1 MKKINFT
8 FSNICIIL
16 LSLFLITAVSCKK
29 EEDPNIIPDPLLDNN
44 YRGSLYVKWTN
55 TLPPWSAT
63 TSMDVFIDKQLG
75 VITIDAGTL
84 SYSGDTIIGDDSRLE
99 RSGQWSMNPTGILMG
114 TVGNLT
120 IDIDTDVVV
129 QNDVQRIYAKVDGE
143 WVLVNET
150 PFNET
155 PYSEFTF
162 DFNEAILNGSTIS
175 VSVGTGSI
183 LWRLTLTP
191 GP

>member
-1 MKKINFT
+1 
-8 FSNICIIL
+8 
-16 LSLFLITAVSCKK
+16 
-29 EEDPNIIPDPLLDNN
+29 
-44 YRGSLYVKWTN
+44 
-55 TLPPWSAT
+55 
-63 TSMDVFIDKQLG
+63 MDVFIDKQLG